1 MSSCLAELQPR
12 TSWLGGLT
20 NHPDAFRPLYHMLLG
35 VHSAAA
41 CIRGDELL
49 HAAAAAALEQA
60 AEALLICGVQP
71 LIGNL
76 LNKVRFAPFCASCR
90 IACLIRM

>member
-1 MSSCLAELQPR
+1 MSSCLAELQPH

-20 NHPDAFRPLYHMLLG
+20 NHPDAFGPLYHMLLG

-41 CIRGDELL
+41 CICGDELL
-49 HAAAAAALEQA
+49 YASAAAIVQQA
-60 AEALLICGVQP
+60 GEALLTCGVQP

-76 LNKVRFAPFCASCR
+76 LNKVTCVRMRAPCGKAY
-90 IACLIRM
+90 ITRM

>member
-12 TSWLGGLT
+12 TAWLGGLT
-20 NHPDAFRPLYHMLLG
+20 NHPDAFGPLYLMLLG

-41 CIRGDELL
+41 CIPGDKLL
-49 HAAAAAALEQA
+49 HAFAAATMQQA
-60 AEALLICGVQP
+60 AEALLACGMQP

-76 LNKVRFAPFCASCR
+76 LYKVTSVRTCAPCGKAY
-90 IACLIRM
+90 IIHT